1 VPTTVKT
8 RILVLGAIRR
18 ISSAACIPFITG
30 MLISS
35 RTRSGF
41 KALTCSITSCRPWPR
56 AVRSFLY
63 IVCPRIGHKMQQRTQ
78 GVPNKLVVI
87 CDLST
92 GGTGMKDRSRTR
104 RKFTNFY
111 KREAFELLL
120 RLAASS
126 ASPQTAVAQGGP
138 EATELRAL
146 NICHNYHLSQ
156 REGETVRFL
165 IEGLANKEIA
175 ARMGISPDT
184 VKVFLRLAM
193 MKMGVSSRSGIMSK
207 FIHLKESDTGPGT
220 ETSRTVHD
228 QSPT

>member
-1 VPTTVKT
+1 
-8 RILVLGAIRR
+8 
-18 ISSAACIPFITG
+18 
-30 MLISS
+30 
-35 RTRSGF
+35 
-41 KALTCSITSCRPWPR
+41 
-56 AVRSFLY
+56 
-63 IVCPRIGHKMQQRTQ
+63 
-78 GVPNKLVVI
+78 
-87 CDLST
+87 
-92 GGTGMKDRSRTR
+92 MKDRSRTR

-156 REGETVRFL
+156 REGEAVRFL

-207 FIHLKESDTGPGT
+207 FIHVKESDAGPGT
-220 ETSRTVHD
+220 ETSRTVHLAD
-228 QSPT
+228 GRVK